1 MFDAETTSFI
11 QSAAPLDGLDLQ
23 RLPQDLTDAYALV
36 VSARL
41 GAIDVS
47 AGQAPT
53 DWQDMIL
60 ELRRLAATYEGLTIF
75 LPHDDDH
82 RPACAF
88 VAGSAHFTLNQAER
102 LQTRLSANNAAP
114 PSLSHHAVAP
124 EVAATLLFLIGGHQA
139 DAAETAKAFIS
150 TDTSLIANQLLD
162 FIAALASGDGQQLL
176 RIADMPLRSLPQTSI
191 DYLDMAADVMW
202 LELARAVQLIARSAI
217 GLTAD
222 DPLAVIN
229 GVIERLSRA
238 NQAKQFGNSI
248 LRLQLPL
255 AGPYHLARL
264 LHAAAEVLLT
274 SAVTATPPP
283 GGIDDWAWSSFA
295 NHFAAQCPFLWRNHI
310 KAIDE
315 GFLEAGSSFVLTFPT
330 GAGKTTLTELR
341 IATELMRGRTV
352 VYLAPTR
359 ALVDQVATEISHTI
373 RPIAQN
379 VIRGRF
385 MEDFGEKA
393 EARVFVQT
401 PEQCL
406 AYLAYEP
413 EEHRNIGLIVVDEC
427 HQLCERPNPDGSLR
441 QPGRRAIDAMWTLL
455 SLLQR
460 SPEADIILISAMVR
474 NGAELARWLETVTG
488 RTAKVLDLAWKPT
501 RQVRGVV
508 AYEAS
513 EINSLNVELQRRKAA
528 RRGGK
533 PRKADK
539 KNIMATPVGLFC
551 HTQVWN
557 TTSTFAKFPLLSESV
572 PLGVSDYWGLS
583 ANRNQVGGMLLG
595 AMACA
600 GMRPIVFSQRI
611 NGTSQIAKAGANSL
625 EQASLPPITL
635 LQQEEDLFA
644 AAALEL
650 GSANLVERPVRQ
662 RVGIHHGLLLLSER
676 LAMESAFRRPGGLL
690 ALVATPTVAQGINL
704 PAEAVI
710 IAGDDRW
717 GADGPEIL
725 AVHELLNAA
734 GRAGRAGHYAHGI
747 VIDLPGSKVFSV
759 SHGNSGISFNGLEHV
774 MGLFG
779 LPDQCL
785 DVVDPLTQVIDR
797 IAQVGADSDI
807 SQYLVR
813 RIGGLDDSVLRAV
826 LGSALGNALR
836 SKRNQKAEE
845 QATLLKSIAIAVDNV
860 DDADEPNIEEWRE
873 LAGQAGISPLTLAAV
888 AASLPDAEIL
898 LSWSF
903 EELLE
908 YQNRLLLEHPRM
920 LFGLVDP
927 DSSGL
932 IRIMP
937 RCSQRRD
944 GRTEY
949 TEGMPDWERR
959 WQDAL
964 QEVLPQWLSGKPLID
979 IGQALHR
986 HRKADGHVKAI
997 QLGRRFALQAASGF
1011 GHGVSLVARVI
1022 EQHYHDRTSEPLLS
1036 WLRLIPGCV
1045 REGFDAPDKLLLFWQ
1060 LRRYDAGLFPRVR
1073 VHQIYDRIV
1082 HGRLAAWED
1091 LPDIDAR
1098 RKVIRVLIDDVA
1110 QEGFGPIRQ

>member
-11 QSAAPLDGLDLQ
+11 QSAAPLDGLDLE
-23 RLPQDLTDAYALV
+23 RLPQDLTNAYALV

-47 AGQAPT
+47 TGQAPT
-53 DWQDMIL
+53 DWQDMIQ
-60 ELRRLAATYEGLTIF
+60 ELRRLAETYEGLTIF
-75 LPHDDDH
+75 LPRDDNH

-102 LQTRLSANNAAP
+102 LQMRLSVQNAAP
-114 PSLSHHAVAP
+114 PSLSPYAVAP

-139 DAAETAKAFIS
+139 DAAEATKAFIYR
-150 TDTSLIANQLLD
+150 DTSLIANQLLD
-162 FIAALASGDGQQLL
+162 FIAALASGDGRELL
-176 RIADMPLRSLPQTSI
+176 WIADTLLQSLPQTSV
-191 DYLDMAADVMW
+191 DYLEMAADAMW
-202 LELARAVQLIARSAI
+202 LELARAVQLIARSAL

-229 GVIERLSRA
+229 GVIEKLSRA
-238 NQAKQFGNSI
+238 NQPIQLGKSI

-264 LHAAAEVLLT
+264 LQAAAEVLLT
-274 SAVTATPPP
+274 STVTATRPPE
-283 GGIDDWAWSSFA
+283 GIDDSAWSRFA
-295 NHFAAQCPFLWRNHI
+295 RHFAAQRPFLWRNHI

-359 ALVDQVATEISHTI
+359 ALVDQVATEISRTV
-373 RPIAQN
+373 RPIAQE
-379 VIRGRF
+379 VVRGRF

-393 EARVFVQT
+393 EAKVFVQT

-406 AYLAYEP
+406 TYLAYEP
-413 EEHRNIGLIVVDEC
+413 GEHRDIGLIVVDEC

-474 NGAELARWLETVTG
+474 NGAELVRWLETVTEK
-488 RTAKVLDLAWKPT
+488 TAKVLDLAWKPT

-513 EINSLNVELQRRKAA
+513 EISPLNAELQRRKAA
-528 RRGGK
+528 RGGRN
-533 PRKADK
+533 PRKADRK
-539 KNIMATPVGLFC
+539 DISATPVGLFC

-572 PLGVSDYWGLS
+572 PLGVNRYWDLS
-583 ANRNQVGGMLLG
+583 ANRNEIGGKLLG
-595 AMACA
+595 AMARA

-611 NGTSQIAKAGANSL
+611 DWAHQIAKEGTNSL
-625 EQASLPPITL
+625 EQVGVPPITL
-635 LQQEEDLFA
+635 LQQEKDLFA
-644 AAALEL
+644 ATALEL
-650 GSANLVERPVRQ
+650 GNANLVELPAGKRI
-662 RVGIHHGLLLLSER
+662 GIHHGLLLLSER
-676 LAMESAFRRPGGLL
+676 LAMESAFRRPDGLL
-690 ALVATPTVAQGINL
+690 ALVATPTVTQGINL

-717 GADGPEIL
+717 EEDGPEML

-747 VIDLPGSKVFSV
+747 VIDLPGKVFSV
-759 SHGNSGISFNGLEHV
+759 SQDNNGISFNDLQHV
-774 MGLFG
+774 LNLFG

-813 RIGGLDDSVLRAV
+813 RIGGLDDSVLRAI
-826 LGSALGNALR
+826 LGSTLGNALR
-836 SKRNQKAEE
+836 SERNQRAEE
-845 QATLLKSIAIAVDNV
+845 QATLLKSMAITVDNV
-860 DDADEPNIEEWRE
+860 ADADDSNIEEWRE

-908 YQNRLLLEHPRM
+908 FHNRLLLDHPGM

-927 DSSGL
+927 SSSDF

-937 RCSQRRD
+937 RRSRRRN
-944 GRTEY
+944 GRTENI
-949 TEGMPDWERR
+949 EGMPDWEQR

-964 QEVLPQWLSGKPLID
+964 REVLPQWLSGKPLID

-986 HRKADGHVKAI
+986 HRQADGRVKAI
-997 QLGRRFALQAASGF
+997 QLGRRFALQTAGGL
-1011 GHGVSLVARVI
+1011 GHGLSLVARVI
-1022 EQHYHDRTSEPLLS
+1022 EHRYHDRTSELLLS

-1045 REGFDAPDKLLLFWQ
+1045 REGFDEPDKLLFFWQ
-1060 LRRYDAGLFPRVR
+1060 LRRHDAGLFPRVR
-1073 VHQIYDRIV
+1073 VHQIYDHIV

-1110 QEGFGPIRQ
+1110 QEGFRPIGQ